1 MTTPPPEPPGD
12 PSGDDAP
19 QTPPSP
25 GDPYAAPPPPP
36 PPGPGGGTSVEPGY
50 GYGYGQ
56 PAYAGGGAAY
66 GQQPPGLGD
75 ALTYGWEK
83 FRANVGPIITAVVV
97 YVVGSVVVF
106 GLLYA
111 TIFAAAR
118 GGNAGLAGALFVG
131 AIMVVAITLLAFL
144 VQAGLIRG
152 ALAITRGERPTTAH
166 FFTTDKLGPVVG
178 ASLLVALATGIGSLL
193 CYIPGIIVAYLT
205 QYTLYF
211 LIDRNMGAVDAIRAS
226 VQFTIA
232 HPGTLIVF
240 AIVGYL
246 ILVVASVACLL
257 PLLVAFPV
265 VLIAQAYL
273 YKRLQDEP
281 VA

>member
-1 MTTPPPEPPGD
+1 MTVPPPGPPGD

-19 QTPPSP
+19 QTPPPP

-36 PPGPGGGTSVEPGY
+36 SPAGSTAGEPGY

-83 FRANVGPIITAVVV
+83 FRANVGPILTAVVV

-118 GGNAGLAGALFVG
+118 GGDAGLAGALFVG

-166 FFTTDKLGPVVG
+166 FFTTDKLAPVVG

-193 CYIPGIIVAYLT
+193 CYIPGIVVAYLT

-211 LIDRNMGAVDAIRAS
+211 LIDKDMAPMDAIKAS
-226 VQFTIA
+226 FNFVKDNLGNVIIWFIVSYLITIA
-232 HPGTLIVF
+232 GAILCGVGLIV
-240 AIVGYL
+240 AIPVSL
-246 ILVVASVACLL
+246 IGTAYTYKKLT
-257 PLLVAFPV
+257 
-265 VLIAQAYL
+265 AQ
-273 YKRLQDEP
+273 P
-281 VA
+281 VAA

>member
-19 QTPPSP
+19 QPPPPP
-25 GDPYAAPPPPP
+25 GDPYAPPPPP
-36 PPGPGGGTSVEPGY
+36 SPTGSTPGEPGY
-50 GYGYGQ
+50 GYGYVQ

-118 GGNAGLAGALFVG
+118 GGDAGLAGALLVG

-166 FFTTDKLGPVVG
+166 FFTTDRLGPVVG

-211 LIDRNMGAVDAIRAS
+211 LIDKDMGAVDAIRAS
-226 VQFTIA
+226 AQFTTA